1 MAGKDT
7 NDEEFQDALSEPAP
21 SPQKATTNKP
31 DHEKLIDD
39 IIEKNSKLSLTDDE
53 GGAAGAE
60 GASNKDNDD
69 DESGDKADVI
79 QPDGELSLEEL
90 QLQEKELSVE
100 QLAANK
106 EKADKLKLEGNELF
120 KNDEPERAIVVYTEA
135 LNICPSVN
143 SKERAVLFCN
153 RAAAKMK
160 LEANKAAISDCTQA
174 IELNPVYVRAL
185 LRRAKLYEQDE
196 RPDEA
201 LTDYKRVYE
210 IDPGQPEAREAQI
223 RLPALINERNEK
235 LKTEMLSSLKGLG
248 DMILKPFGLS
258 TANFQMQQDP
268 NSGSYS
274 INFNQ
279 NNS

>member
-1 MAGKDT
+1 MTEKVT

-21 SPQKATTNKP
+21 SPQKATTNKT

-39 IIEKNSKLSLTDDE
+39 IIEKNSKLSLTDNE
-53 GGAAGAE
+53 GGAAGGE
-60 GASNKDNDD
+60 GASNKDNEDD
-69 DESGDKADVI
+69 DSDDKADVI

-120 KNDEPERAIVVYTEA
+120 KNDEPERAIAVYTEA

-185 LRRAKLYEQDE
+185 LRYVLHI
-196 RPDEA
+196 
-201 LTDYKRVYE
+201 T
-210 IDPGQPEAREAQI
+210 
-223 RLPALINERNEK
+223 NRN
-235 LKTEMLSSLKGLG
+235 LV
-248 DMILKPFGLS
+248 
-258 TANFQMQQDP
+258 
-268 NSGSYS
+268 
-274 INFNQ
+274 
-279 NNS
+279 